1 MGRLTGGT
9 AVSVDEQPATQRTL
23 AVHPDVL
30 RTVADRLRADL
41 AALDAAVSRA
51 HSAGPGVSSLQ
62 GWPTGDA
69 FRANVTNAHDGCLAA
84 ARQLGDAHQAAAAN
98 LSDSA
103 ATYDAAESDST
114 RAVHKVAVHRVA
126 VQGVAGP

>member
-1 MGRLTGGT
+1 
-9 AVSVDEQPATQRTL
+9 VSVDELAGPGDGPQHTL
-23 AVHPDVL
+23 AVHRDVL
-30 RTVADRLRADL
+30 RSVADRLRADL
-41 AALDAAVSRA
+41 ATLDAAVRRA
-51 HSAGPGVSSLQ
+51 QAAGPGVSSLR

-69 FRANVTNAHDGCLAA
+69 FRGNGTNAHDGCLAA

-114 RAVHKVAVHRVA
+114 RAVHE
-126 VQGVAGP
+126 VAGL